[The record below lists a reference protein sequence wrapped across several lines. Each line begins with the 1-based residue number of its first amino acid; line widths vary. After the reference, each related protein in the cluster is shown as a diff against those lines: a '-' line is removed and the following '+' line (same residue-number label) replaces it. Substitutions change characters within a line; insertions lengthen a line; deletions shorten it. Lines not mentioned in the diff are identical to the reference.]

1 MVLLTIFISN
11 ILMFIPIS
19 MFFDRLADT
28 ILKYPK
34 QIILV
39 WAVVILCAL
48 PLAIQ
53 SNDVLKYDV
62 QEVAVAE
69 SESVIGL
76 SIIEDNFYSP
86 EISVSDSPMLV
97 LKTDQSADVAGGE
110 FLKFVGM
117 LENRLPEYTFDGGQK
132 VLDLSYSPLPSQD
145 EDSSKFLAAVT
156 VIYNPAFEGIVGDT
170 ADLRNFISG
179 VLSEYKDEA
188 GAIGITTYV
197 TGTNAINHDMEAG
210 VISDLSKIE
219 PVTIL
224 LILILI
230 GLFFRSLISAATPP
244 MAIGIAYGV
253 TLALV
258 FIMGSFIDIFFITN
272 MMILVTMM
280 GAGCDY
286 CIFILARYREERREG
301 SSHEKALR
309 NSVVWAGESI
319 ATSGATVMIGFGSIS
334 LFSVPMISTMG
345 IVLAVGILVALIAA
359 LTLITSLLSLWG
371 HKMFWPSTEETF
383 KKGSKAMKGWY
394 GKISGV
400 GSKYFHR
407 SAKFSQDHAKAIA
420 VAAVLITVP
429 AVYVMATAETSYDFA
444 GTLSTGESYE
454 GLQEIEGYI
463 GGGYMQPNY
472 VVIEYDDPLATI
484 TEPTMTDSGL
494 IPGRLTWSTNGNY
507 DGLISLTSDIGSREN
522 IASSTSIIKW
532 SETVNLAEIA
542 LNDMM
547 EGLSTTEKY
556 WLEGLFSSY
565 PTVKAH
571 AVAGLALT
579 MMPSEPMMYAAG
591 TLEGMGLDVS
601 LLDAMNT
608 MVTSNSFEGL
618 QAYIAENGSD
628 MPDLDLDE
636 MKDPSTVHV
645 MDYSINYMGGILGG
659 VAGSAGL
666 TFAKVT
672 VITESSATSIRS
684 MDSIAEINGM
694 VDTFVAGE
702 TSVVST
708 WVTGIPAVTYDL
720 SESVGDEFQ
729 YIGLIVIVLILLL
742 LFFVMKSYTIPVRSL
757 VTILMSVVWTIA
769 LTHILFTGILGID
782 VVWIVPMIVF
792 VVCLGLG
799 MDYDI
804 LLTTRIKE
812 NAMYHGMDNDTA
824 IYNAVTQTG
833 SVITICGLIMGGAF
847 GTLMLSSMPMM
858 QEFGFALSVAI
869 LIDAL
874 LVRTYIVPAVM
885 HLLGKWNWI
894 GPKWLQKRSQR
905 IQEI

>member
-1 MVLLTIFISN
+1 
-11 ILMFIPIS
+11 MFIPIS

-53 SNDVLKYDV
+53 SGDVLKYDM

-97 LKTDQSADVAGGE
+97 LKTDESAGVAGGE
-110 FLKFVGM
+110 FLKFVDM
-117 LENRLPEYTFDGGQK
+117 LEDRLPEYTFDGGQK
-132 VLDLSYSPLPSQD
+132 VLGLSYSPLPSQD
-145 EDSSKFLAAVT
+145 EDSSQFLAAVT
-156 VIYNPAFEGIVGDT
+156 VIYNPAFKGIVGDT

-179 VLSEYKDEA
+179 VLSEYKDEG

-301 SSHEKALR
+301 ISHEKALR

-319 ATSGATVMIGFGSIS
+319 ATSGATVMIGFGSLS

-359 LTLITSLLSLWG
+359 LTLVTSLLSLWG

-394 GKISGV
+394 GKISNL
-400 GSKYFHR
+400 GSRYFHK

-484 TEPTMTDSGL
+484 AMTESGSM
-494 IPGRLTWSTNGNY
+494 PGLTWSTNGNY
-507 DGLISLTSDIGSREN
+507 DGLISLTSNIGEKEN

-532 SETVNLAEIA
+532 SEAVNEAVNHAELKIIE
-542 LNDMM
+542 LM
-547 EGLSTTEKY
+547 EGLSTTEKDL
-556 WLEGLFSSY
+556 LEGLFIQY
-565 PTVKAH
+565 PTIKAH

-591 TLEGMGLDVS
+591 TLEGMGLDVG

-618 QAYIAENGSD
+618 GAYIAENESN
-628 MPDLDLDE
+628 MPDLDLVK
-636 MKDPSTVHV
+636 MKSSSTVPV

-659 VAGSAGL
+659 AAGSAEL

-694 VDTFVAGE
+694 VDTFVAEE

-782 VVWIVPMIVF
+782 VIWIVPMIVF

-812 NAMYHGMDNDTA
+812 NAMYHGMDNDAA
-824 IYNAVTQTG
+824 IYGAVTQTG

>member
-1 MVLLTIFISN
+1 
-11 ILMFIPIS
+11 MFIPIS

-53 SNDVLKYDV
+53 SGDVLKYDM

-97 LKTDQSADVAGGE
+97 LKTDESAGVAGGE
-110 FLKFVGM
+110 FLKFVDM
-117 LENRLPEYTFDGGQK
+117 LEDRLPEYTFDGGQK
-132 VLDLSYSPLPSQD
+132 VLGLSYSPLPSQD
-145 EDSSKFLAAVT
+145 EDSSQFLAAVT
-156 VIYNPAFEGIVGDT
+156 VIYNPAFKGIVGDT

-179 VLSEYKDEA
+179 VLSEYKDEG

-301 SSHEKALR
+301 ISHEKALR

-319 ATSGATVMIGFGSIS
+319 ATSGATVMIGFGSLS

-359 LTLITSLLSLWG
+359 LTLVTSLLSLWG

-394 GKISGV
+394 GKISNL
-400 GSKYFHR
+400 GSRYFHK

-484 TEPTMTDSGL
+484 ELTTTESGSM
-494 IPGRLTWSTNGNY
+494 PGLTWSTNGRNY
-507 DGLISLTSDIGSREN
+507 DGLISLTSNIGEKEN

-532 SETVNLAEIA
+532 SEAVNRAESD
-542 LNDMM
+542 LGKLM
-547 EGLSTTEKY
+547 EGLSTTEKDL
-556 WLEGLFSSY
+556 LEGLFELY
-565 PTVKAH
+565 PTIKAH

-579 MMPSEPMMYAAG
+579 MMPSESMMYAAG
-591 TLEGMGLDVS
+591 TLEGMGLDVG

-608 MVTSNSFEGL
+608 MVTSNSYDGL
-618 QAYIAENGSD
+618 LAYIAENESD
-628 MPDLDLDE
+628 MPKLKLDI
-636 MKDPSTVHV
+636 MKSSSTV

-659 VAGSAGL
+659 AAGSAEL

-782 VVWIVPMIVF
+782 VIWIVPMIVF

-812 NAMYHGMDNDTA
+812 NAMYHGMDNDAA
-824 IYNAVTQTG
+824 IYGAVTQTG

>member
-1 MVLLTIFISN
+1 
-11 ILMFIPIS
+11 MFIPIS

-53 SNDVLKYDV
+53 SGDVLKYDM

-97 LKTDQSADVAGGE
+97 LKTDESAGVAGGE
-110 FLKFVGM
+110 FLKFVDM
-117 LENRLPEYTFDGGQK
+117 LEDRLPEYTFDGGQK
-132 VLDLSYSPLPSQD
+132 VLGLSYSPLPSQD
-145 EDSSKFLAAVT
+145 EDSSQFLAAVT
-156 VIYNPAFEGIVGDT
+156 VIYNPAFKGIVGDT

-179 VLSEYKDEA
+179 VLSEYKDEG

-301 SSHEKALR
+301 ISHEKALR

-319 ATSGATVMIGFGSIS
+319 ATSGATVMIGFGSLS

-359 LTLITSLLSLWG
+359 LTLVTSLLSLWG

-394 GKISGV
+394 GKISNL
-400 GSKYFHR
+400 GSRYFHK

-484 TEPTMTDSGL
+484 ELTTTESGSM
-494 IPGRLTWSTNGNY
+494 PGLTWSTNGRNY
-507 DGLISLTSDIGSREN
+507 DGLISLTSNIGEKEN

-532 SETVNLAEIA
+532 SEAVNRAESD
-542 LNDMM
+542 LGKLM
-547 EGLSTTEKY
+547 EGLSTTEKDL
-556 WLEGLFSSY
+556 LEGLFELY
-565 PTVKAH
+565 PTIKAH

-579 MMPSEPMMYAAG
+579 MMPSESMMYAAG
-591 TLEGMGLDVS
+591 TLEGMGLDVG

-618 QAYIAENGSD
+618 GAYIAENESN
-628 MPDLDLDE
+628 MPDLDLVK
-636 MKDPSTVHV
+636 MKSSSTVPV

-659 VAGSAGL
+659 AAGSAEL

-782 VVWIVPMIVF
+782 VIWIVPMIVF

-812 NAMYHGMDNDTA
+812 NAMYHGMDNDAA
-824 IYNAVTQTG
+824 IYGAVTQTG